1 MHKTDIA
8 VKAFFDGIRKG
19 LSEEEAYQQ
28 EVFENQTVRDVC
40 KEAYYRRVFHKTV
53 KEVRESKARKGIMSW
68 VVAQKIIGLFFKSNG
83 NEWATC
89 DEIKKFMNYIAGTST
104 NSRWGHIDRMHK
116 DYGRLERLDRDGTPN
131 LYRLSEKWFRE
142 NGLPADR

>member
-1 MHKTDIA
+1 MRKTDVA
-8 VKAFFDGIRKG
+8 VKVFFDGIRKG

-40 KEAYYRRVFHKTV
+40 KEAYYRRVFRKTV
-53 KEVRESKARKGIMSW
+53 KEIQESKARKGRMSW
-68 VVAQKIIGLFFKSNG
+68 VVAQKVIGLFFRSNG

-89 DEIKKFMNYIAGTST
+89 AEMYKFMDYIMGTT
-104 NSRWGHIDRMHK
+104 KNSRWGHVDRMHQK
-116 DYGRLERLDRDGTPN
+116 YGRLERLDREGAPN

-142 NGLPADR
+142 QGLSAD